1 MNILVITFRNIVMNF
16 HFFLGKALN
25 GSNYVQFRLRFR
37 EKSSGVRSVVSTVAS
52 IFLRRTGI
60 RMEGDEIYTRTIP
73 SDGKRNGTFILKQ
86 RTNKYKNLLMKRKF
100 FKSMLF
106 V

>member
-1 MNILVITFRNIVMNF
+1 MLIC
-16 HFFLGKALN
+16 FLGKALN
-25 GSNYVQFRLRFR
+25 GSIFVQIRLRLQ
-37 EKSSGVRSVVSTVAS
+37 ENSSGIRAGVRNLAS